1 MQPTIDPRFMD
12 VLLAVGISGRDRGY
26 STQGDVLVKTSA
38 DGVDLNKIWDQLA
51 EVLNIWNN
59 ERSSLIKLL
68 SYPTTNVADAI
79 PQGISSDSFELA
91 SEFGVPQAAREPAT
105 ALPLGYDF
113 TDYDK
118 RSAFTW
124 KFLRDSTAEQIRATA
139 NRILEA
145 DNKLVNGTIL
155 KRLFT
160 PTEGLNEHGHRVFG
174 LWTGSDGIVPPPYMG
189 QTFDSSHTHYFTS
202 GATQIDSQDIEVSI
216 HHVQEHG
223 YGVAQGSQLL
233 ILANPTD
240 GEFIETWRAGEES
253 RAGGPKAKH
262 DFVRS
267 GTAPA
272 YLTEDHRRR
281 TGSRQLPQSAG
292 QRLLRS
298 GLAHPAPVRAER
310 ICGGGCEWRPRQPVQ
325 PRRCPPASEPGLPG
339 LAGDPGPRP
348 LPSAGFVLLPRIR
361 GGRSASQRGSLHP
374 GHCLRQLHGSDDH
387 RGLGPM
393 ATVPNREPG
402 ESEFCHGPGL
412 EQEQHVG
419 LSPAHG
425 GRYRGTTPPVD
436 RYGHEQTT

>member
-1 MQPTIDPRFMD
+1 MQTTISPRFMD
-12 VLLAVGISGRDRGY
+12 ALLAVGISGRDRGI
-26 STQGDVLVKTSA
+26 STQGDVLVSHSA

-59 ERSSLIKLL
+59 ERSSLTKLL

-79 PQGISSDSFELA
+79 PQGISSDSFEVA

-113 TDYDK
+113 IDYDK

-124 KFLRDSTAEQIRATA
+124 KFLRDSTAEQIRSVA

-160 PTEGLNEHGHRVFG
+160 PTEGLNEAGHRVFG

-189 QTFDSSHTHYFTS
+189 QTFASNHTHYLAS
-202 GATQIDSQDIEVSI
+202 GATQIDSQDIEMAMAHI
-216 HHVQEHG
+216 TEHG
-223 YGVAQGSQLL
+223 YGLAQGTQLL

-240 GEFIETWRAGEES
+240 GQYIETWRAGEES

-272 YLTEDHRRR
+272 YLTQDTIVGQQAPGSFHNLPVSGSYGPAWLLQHAYVP
-281 TGSRQLPQSAG
+281 TGYVVVVASGGPDSPINPVAVRQHPNPAYQG
-292 QRLLRS
+292 LRQIPGYGPYPLQDS
-298 GLAHPAPVRAER
+298 FFCRGFGVGVRH
-310 ICGGGCEWRPRQPVQ
+310 
-325 PRRCPPASEPGLPG
+325 
-339 LAGDPGPRP
+339 
-348 LPSAGFVLLPRIR
+348 
-361 GGRSASQRGSLHP
+361 RSAAVCIQVTASGSYTAP
-374 GHCLRQLHGSDDH
+374 
-387 RGLGPM
+387 
-393 ATVPNREPG
+393 
-402 ESEFCHGPGL
+402 
-412 EQEQHVG
+412 
-419 LSPAHG
+419 
-425 GRYRGTTPPVD
+425 TTI
-436 RYGHEQTT
+436 ET